1 MWSGHFDSDS
11 FRGRRGRPEGPFAEF
26 IWGTK
31 GRHKRWAWGG
41 GRMFEQGDLKYVIL
55 QLLAEKPRHGYE
67 IIKELEEKSGGV
79 YAPSAGAI
87 YPTLTLLEDM
97 GFATSSQES
106 GGKKVYTITDAGRA
120 YLLENQSTVDDVFER
135 LGEFGSAFFS
145 DSMREVGKAF
155 GHIARAT
162 FRASP
167 EHLRDSETSRRILEV
182 LQRASREIDDIL
194 HEPHKRPGGSTT
206 PDSGEGG
213 VSM

>member
-1 MWSGHFDSDS
+1 MWSGHFNSDS

-26 IWGTK
+26 FWG
-31 GRHKRWAWGG
+31 GKRRRGAWG

-79 YAPSAGAI
+79 YAPSAGAV

-97 GFATSSQES
+97 GFATSTQTD
-106 GGKKVYTITDAGRA
+106 GGKKTYTITDAGRA
-120 YLLENQSTVDDVFER
+120 YLVENQSTVDDMFER
-135 LGEFGSAFFS
+135 LGEIGSAFFS
-145 DSMREVGKAF
+145 DTMREVGKAF

-162 FRASP
+162 FSASQ

-182 LQRASREIDDIL
+182 LQRASREIDEIL
-194 HEPHKRPGGSTT
+194 REPRRRPDAEATAPES
-206 PDSGEGG
+206 DKG